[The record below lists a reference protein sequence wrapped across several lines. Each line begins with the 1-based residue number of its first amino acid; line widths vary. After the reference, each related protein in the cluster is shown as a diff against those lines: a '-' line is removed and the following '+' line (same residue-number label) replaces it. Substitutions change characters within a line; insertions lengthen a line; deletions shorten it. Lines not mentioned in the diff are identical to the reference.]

1 MQKWNTNKLTLQM
14 GRNILERKDVVK
26 FLGMHT
32 DHKPEW
38 AENIKFINNKISSST
53 YAIDKVKH

>member
-14 GRNILERKDVVK
+14 GRNILERKDVVN

-32 DHKPEW
+32 DYKPEW

>member
-1 MQKWNTNKLTLQM
+1 M